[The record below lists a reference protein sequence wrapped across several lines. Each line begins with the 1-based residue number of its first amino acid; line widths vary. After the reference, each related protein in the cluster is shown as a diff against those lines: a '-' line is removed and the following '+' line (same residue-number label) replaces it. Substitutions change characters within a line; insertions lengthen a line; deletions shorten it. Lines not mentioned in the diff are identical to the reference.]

1 MVGRW
6 LRPAMLAVCSLPA
19 AMGAALANGRD
30 ARPPLELLYP
40 VRGVGCYWERG
51 EQYCSRYCYVEAN
64 LRQYCHP
71 RLRHARPQG
80 PVVVM
85 PPTPARLRG
94 GMK

>member
-1 MVGRW
+1 MLGR
-6 LRPAMLAVCSLPA
+6 LLLAAMLAGCVSMPA
-19 AMGAALANGRD
+19 TLARAGGVD
-30 ARPPLELLYP
+30 ERPPLEVLYP

-51 EQYCSRYCYVEAN
+51 EQHCSRYCYVEAN

-71 RLRHARPQG
+71 RLRHAKPQG

-85 PPTPARLRG
+85 PPPPARSR

>member
-1 MVGRW
+1 MVGRY
-6 LRPAMLAVCSLPA
+6 LLAVVLACCSLPGT
-19 AMGAALANGRD
+19 MGPALANGPDER
-30 ARPPLELLYP
+30 APLELLYP

-85 PPTPARLRG
+85 PPPPARSRSV
-94 GMK
+94 K